1 MCFRSD
7 QEEWLTQSVHS
18 TIVPVGVSC
27 HAVHYCSRKGLQ
39 LDVTVEGFLPS
50 GLHSTSQLTE
60 CQLVERELPA
70 QFRPCF
76 SVLCLQ
82 NMCVFSNRVLLT
94 SYDGQFGAV
103 VMTLIALVASV
114 GYLTNS

>member
-60 CQLVERELPA
+60 CQLVESCQLSSGLVSL
-70 QFRPCF
+70 CF
-76 SVLCLQ
+76 VSRT
-82 NMCVFSNRVLLT
+82 CVSSAIGF
-94 SYDGQFGAV
+94 Y
-103 VMTLIALVASV
+103 
-114 GYLTNS
+114 